1 MNQPS
6 RQTEVDGANL
16 RGGGRWLRRRVK
28 TVLVSGG
35 VLALLLSAATC
46 TTSPNLA
53 PGVVKKTE
61 QVRLGAEL
69 VKVDF
74 YFQAQPEPQP
84 LVVVAHGFTRSKRYM
99 AGWGADLAA
108 RGMVVAVLTQP
119 YLAKHQR
126 NAQAIADLADLG
138 RAGEWPVAA
147 RGNGKVALVGYSMG
161 GLTTLLAASK
171 IARPID
177 AWVGLD
183 PVDFEGRGAVA
194 AARLRA
200 PGLALIAEP
209 APFNRDGNA
218 QPMLKR
224 YGGELQVL
232 KVVGGLAHGCGVS
245 GGLAGAIRLR
255 LGEARAAGAFSAV
268 DVGFPECGVTGSG
281 GKGRAG
287 REWGGAGGLSLGQ
300 E

>member
-6 RQTEVDGANL
+6 KKEIARGSCK
-16 RGGGRWLRRRVK
+16 RGGGRWLK
-28 TVLVSGG
+28 ALLVSGG

-46 TTSPNLA
+46 TTSPKLV

-61 QVRLGAEL
+61 RVKLGAEL

-74 YFQAQPEPQP
+74 YFQSQASLQPM
-84 LVVVAHGFTRSKRYM
+84 VVVAHGFTRSKRYM

-119 YLAKHQR
+119 YLAKHRR
-126 NAQAIADLADLG
+126 NAEPIADLAELG
-138 RAGEWPVAA
+138 RAGGWPVAA
-147 RGNGKVALVGYSMG
+147 RGNGKLALVGYSMG
-161 GLTTLLAASK
+161 GLTTLLAAEK
-171 IARPID
+171 MAKPID

-183 PVDFEGRGAVA
+183 PVDFDARGVEA

-200 PGLALIAEP
+200 PGLALLAEP
-209 APFNRDGNA
+209 AAFNRDGNA
-218 QPMLKR
+218 LAMLKR

-232 KVVGGLAHGCGVS
+232 KVVGASHMDAEYPVDWLGQFACGWVKPERQAHFR
-245 GGLAGAIRLR
+245 RLT
-255 LGEARAAGAFSAV
+255 LDLLSAV
-268 DVGFPECGVTGSG
+268 LLGQGEWAAQVGNGVE
-281 GKGRAG
+281 RVP
-287 REWGGAGGLSLGQ
+287 LGQ